1 MVMDGGGLIQEFLIG
16 VPMQGKDWRKHF
28 ENQKYKIKKKYLKRV
43 PSTNPNLEKK
53 EDKPSDG

>member
-1 MVMDGGGLIQEFLIG
+1 MDGGGLIQEFLIG